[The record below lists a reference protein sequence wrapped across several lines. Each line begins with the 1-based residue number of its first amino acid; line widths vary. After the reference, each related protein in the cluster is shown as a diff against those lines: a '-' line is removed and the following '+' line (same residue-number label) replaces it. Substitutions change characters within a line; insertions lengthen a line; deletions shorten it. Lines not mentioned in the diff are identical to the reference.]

1 MIDSKQILN
10 NLENTVFKLGLKG
23 VSEAEVRETHG
34 LLVRRNRQIQGVET
48 LRAERN
54 RLSREFGSLMGGKKG
69 VSKEKPPT
77 SKEQKEKTA
86 QSLKE
91 KISSIKVQLSQKTK
105 ELEQTEITLE
115 QSLLNLPNLPHEKA
129 PKGKTA
135 EESPVIKTEGY
146 HLKNYKSK
154 TFRPHWEIAEDLKI
168 YDQKRASKL
177 SGSLFS
183 LLSGPGAK
191 LLRALVSLAYKIY
204 EEDYREFIVPSLVNS
219 KTFTGT
225 GHLPK
230 FAHDAYHIE
239 KDDLWL
245 IPTGE
250 VPLTAL
256 HGGEILKELP
266 LKYMTYTSCFRREA
280 GAAGQETRGM
290 QRLHEFHKVEL
301 VKICHPENSD
311 RELESL
317 LEDALKP
324 IKALKLPYRVLDLCT
339 GDLTFA
345 SARTYDIEVYS
356 PGTDQWL
363 EVSSVGLFTDYQ
375 TRRANIR
382 YRKGGGQLLFPHALN
397 GSGLATPRVWAA
409 LLEHYEQEDGR
420 VLVPEALR
428 EFMGCKY
435 IEKP

>member
-1 MIDSKQILN
+1 MIDSKKLLN
-10 NLENTVFKLGLKG
+10 DLENTIFKLGLKG
-23 VSEAEVRETHG
+23 VFEEEVKKIHD
-34 LLVRRNRQIQGVET
+34 LLLKRNQQIKEVET
-48 LRAERN
+48 LRSERN
-54 RLSREFGSLMGGKKG
+54 RLSQEIGSLMAKKQTEEAL
-69 VSKEKPPT
+69 KIREKIPLIK
-77 SKEQKEKTA
+77 SQLSDWEKK
-86 QSLKE
+86 LKE
-91 KISSIKVQLSQKTK
+91 
-105 ELEQTEITLE
+105 TEAALQ
-115 QSLLNLPNLPHEKA
+115 QSLLNLPNLPDDKA
-129 PKGKTA
+129 PQGQTS
-135 EESPVIKTEGY
+135 EDNLIIKTEGY
-146 HLKNYKSK
+146 HPEDYKGK
-154 TFRPHWEIAEDLKI
+154 TFRPHWEIAEVLKI

-177 SGSLFS
+177 SGSLFA
-183 LLSGPGAK
+183 LLRGPGAK
-191 LLRALVSLAYKIY
+191 LLRALVALAYKIY
-204 EEDYREFIVPSLVNS
+204 SEDYIEFIVPSLVNS

-230 FAHDAYHIE
+230 FSHDAYHIE
-239 KDDLWL
+239 RDDLWL

-256 HGGEILKELP
+256 HGGEVLNELP

-301 VKICHPENSD
+301 VKICHPENSQK
-311 RELESL
+311 ELESL

-339 GDLTFA
+339 GDLTFT

-375 TRRANIR
+375 TRRSNIR
-382 YRKGGGQLLFPHALN
+382 FRHKGQLLFPHALN
-397 GSGLATPRVWAA
+397 GSGMATPRVWAA
-409 LLEHYEQEDGR
+409 ILEHYVQKDGR
-420 VLVPEALR
+420 LLVPEVLR
-428 EFMGCKY
+428 DFMGCQY